1 MPQPVVLDSG
11 LATRL
16 GGTPCLVMLDV
27 DGTLAPIVTRHDEAT
42 VPPATRRAVA
52 ELVRQPG
59 VHVALVSGRGVTMA
73 HRMVGVDGVWAVGNH
88 GSETRHPDGRVEIDP
103 GVASFE
109 PAVAKVAATLGPL
122 VAMVPGAVLE
132 NKTWTLTV
140 HYRQADPGAVPRLRG
155 AIEELAR
162 RHDLRLTAGK
172 MIFEIRP
179 PVDVDKGTAVRALA
193 ERMGA
198 LAPGASLLFAGDDAT
213 DEDGFRVLREHA
225 PHAVTVRVVEQDV
238 GETAAEFTTAG
249 TGGMLQMLEWL
260 AELRK

>member
-1 MPQPVVLDSG
+1 MPESIVLDAG
-11 LATRL
+11 LAGRL

-42 VPPATRRAVA
+42 VPPATQRAIGA
-52 ELVRQPG
+52 LVRQPG
-59 VHVALVSGRGVTMA
+59 VHVALVSGRGVAVA

-88 GSETRHPDGRVEIDP
+88 GAETRHPDGRVDIDP
-103 GVASFE
+103 GVAAFE
-109 PAVAKVAATLGPL
+109 PAVAKVAATLAPL

-155 AIEELAR
+155 AIEELSR
-162 RHDLRLTAGK
+162 RHNLRLTEGK
-172 MIFEIRP
+172 MIVELRP
-179 PVDVDKGTAVRALA
+179 PVDVNKGTAVHALA
-193 ERMGA
+193 ERLGA
-198 LAPGASLLFAGDDAT
+198 LTPGASLLFAGDDAT

-225 PHAVTVRVVEQDV
+225 PNAVTVRVVEQEPA
-238 GETAAEFTTAG
+238 ETAAEFTAAG
-249 TGGMLQMLEWL
+249 TQGILRMLEWL